1 MTQKKFV
8 EMAKAVRLVDD
19 KGRVD
24 YDHIATMLCNYLY
37 SCVRDAREKGYEDS
51 AKAYLE
57 EIKTIDSFQDAPMW

>member
-24 YDHIATMLCNYLY
+24 YDYIATMLHNYKMN
-37 SCVRDAREKGYEDS
+37 CAKDAEEKGFMASRDGYIED
-51 AKAYLE
+51 AKL
-57 EIKTIDSFQDAPMW
+57 IDSFQDTPAW